1 MKIRNIGKKRIGS
14 VAVDSQTG
22 VEHYQVPKQV
32 SDGVRGTEVAP
43 SSAVAPPH
51 GITPNYGKKKTGESQ
66 NLAGVPDEF
75 MKLFEHDPSEVI
87 LRQALKH
94 PVGLVVIYILTIA
107 VTLVVI
113 VGAVLFLN
121 DSTLLGSDSLS
132 EGAQAVGLL
141 VTLFIVMLIVIVG
154 FAATIVYKK
163 SRLIVTNQ
171 KLVFIR
177 YHSLFSRSVS
187 QLNISEVQ
195 DVSVAQHSIWDR
207 IFKMGSI
214 TVETAGEQNNYV
226 FTHVAKP
233 HGFARMT
240 IQAHEGSIAEYGN

>member
-1 MKIRNIGKKRIGS
+1 MRTGKIGKKRIGS

-22 VEHYQVPKQV
+22 VEHYQVQKNNPSKAA
-32 SDGVRGTEVAP
+32 GTGTLRSAAAAP
-43 SSAVAPPH
+43 SH
-51 GITPNYGKKKTGESQ
+51 GITPGYGKRKTGESV

-94 PVGLVVIYILTIA
+94 PIGLLVIYILAA
-107 VTLVVI
+107 VVGVS
-113 VGAVLFLN
+113 VMAGAVLFLT
-121 DSTLLGSDSLS
+121 DSTLLGTVNFS
-132 EGAQAVGLL
+132 ENIRAISLL
-141 VTLFIVMLIVIVG
+141 VVLFIVTLVIVVA

-163 SRLIVTNQ
+163 SRLILTNQ

-195 DVSVAQHSIWDR
+195 DVSVTQHTIWER
-207 IFKMGSI
+207 VFKMGSI
-214 TVETAGEQNNYV
+214 TIETAGEQNNYV

>member
-1 MKIRNIGKKRIGS
+1 MKIRNIGGKRIGS

-22 VEHYQVPKQV
+22 VEHYQVPKRV
-32 SDGVRGTEVAP
+32 SSEGRAEEAVP
-43 SSAVAPPH
+43 SSAAAPPH
-51 GITPNYGKKKTGESQ
+51 GITPGYGKKKAGQLQ
-66 NLAGVPDEF
+66 NLAGVPAEF
-75 MKLFEHDPSEVI
+75 MRLFEHDPSEVI

-94 PVGLVVIYILTIA
+94 PVGIVVIYTLTIVVAIA
-107 VTLVVI
+107 VI
-113 VGAVLFLN
+113 MGSIIFFS
-121 DSTLLGSDSLS
+121 DSTLMGSSSTS
-132 EGAQAVGLL
+132 EGARALGLL
-141 VTLFIVMLIVIVG
+141 VTLFIVALVAILG

-163 SRLIVTNQ
+163 SRLILTNQ

-207 IFKMGSI
+207 LFKMGSI
-214 TVETAGEQNNYV
+214 TVETAGEQNNYI
-226 FTHVAKP
+226 FTHVDKP
-233 HGFARMT
+233 HKFAHMT